1 MEVPFK
7 KLKTELPY
15 DSAILLLGI
24 HIEKTK
30 TLIQK
35 DVCTLIFITA
45 LFVTAWEHP
54 KCPSI
59 EEKRCEIT
67 GIVPS
72 HKSIKQC
79 CF

>member
-24 HIEKTK
+24 YMEKTK
-30 TLIQK
+30 TLIHK

-45 LFVTAWEHP
+45 LFAIAKSWKQP
-54 KCPSI
+54 IYSSI
-59 EEKRCEIT
+59 DEYIRKMWYIYL
-67 GIVPS
+67 
-72 HKSIKQC
+72 
-79 CF
+79 

>member
-24 HIEKTK
+24 YMEKTK

-45 LFVTAWEHP
+45 LFAIAKPWKQP
-54 KCPSI
+54 IYSSI
-59 EEKRCEIT
+59 DEYIRKMWYIYL
-67 GIVPS
+67 
-72 HKSIKQC
+72 
-79 CF
+79 